1 MKKILFLFVT
11 LSISVTSNAQL
22 LGSLNLDPKDFLE
35 TRNTKKELILDSC
48 LLNDI
53 LCPVF
58 FLSRQS
64 FQVCDKNTGELYGL
78 NNKNEFGTEITLGV
92 KVKGG
97 YVLTDKAL
105 HPWKYNDKFGTYK
118 DSYDPVPFQSEYSEV
133 EENTRYDSLDIAQ
146 DHVND
151 LLQAT
156 CYLIKSNCLAG
167 QGLDIDSMEGAK
179 VGWAVWTIVDDDK
192 DLNKTARLT
201 LICSNNK
208 LEAKKD
214 GKVDVEAPDGKKA
227 LGGIYV
233 VPTVTGIGV
242 LEFRLCGIMVESDGK
257 WCIRFPF
264 IGNEK
269 LFMQESKSQVKDK
282 PIEESDKKTEST
294 DDLYPVNPQK
304 KNNKKKNKK

>member
-1 MKKILFLFVT
+1 MKKQLFLFVT
-11 LSISVTSNAQL
+11 LSMSVTSNAQL

-35 TRNTKKELILDSC
+35 TRNIRKELIIDSC

-53 LCPVF
+53 LCPIF

-78 NNKNEFGTEITLGV
+78 NNKDEFGMEITLGV

-105 HPWKYNDKFGTYK
+105 HPWKYNDKFGNYK
-118 DSYDPVPFQSEYSEV
+118 DGYDPVPFRSEYSEV
-133 EENTRYDSLDIAQ
+133 GENVRYDSLDIAQ
-146 DHVND
+146 VNVRD

-156 CYLIKSNCLAG
+156 CYLIKSNCLG
-167 QGLDIDSMEGAK
+167 EKGLNIDYMEGAK
-179 VGWAVWTIVDDDK
+179 DGWVVWTIVDDDK
-192 DLNKTARLT
+192 DLSKTARLT
-201 LICSNNK
+201 LICNTNK

-214 GKVDVEAPDGKKA
+214 GKVDVETPDGKKV

-233 VPTVTGIGV
+233 VPIAAGIGM

-257 WCIRFPF
+257 WSVHFPF
-264 IGNEK
+264 IGKEK

-282 PIEESDKKTEST
+282 SIEESEKKSEST
-294 DDLYPVNPQK
+294 DDLYPVNPPK